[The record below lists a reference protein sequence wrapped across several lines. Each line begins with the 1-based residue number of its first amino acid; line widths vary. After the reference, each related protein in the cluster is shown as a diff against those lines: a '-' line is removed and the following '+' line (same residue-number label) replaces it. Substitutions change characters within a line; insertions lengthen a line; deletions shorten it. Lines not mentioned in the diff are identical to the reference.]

1 MTSPDSLTLNQLAQ
15 RIDEVTSLL
24 DVVKDEHLVKRL
36 EELTSH
42 FNEKSKSNFNKGVVQ
57 PLPPDHLDLDNT
69 AVVTPKT
76 PEQVEREYN
85 NWVKGLE
92 T

>member
-42 FNEKSKSNFNKGVVQ
+42 FNEKSKNNFNKGVVQ

>member
-42 FNEKSKSNFNKGVVQ
+42 FNEKSKNNFNEGVVQ